1 MQRMKVR
8 NLSKLALGCL
18 LALGVSHAQAS
29 TITPQEW
36 TTGSNLTDLG
46 LMVWDQN
53 AATSYSVDLN
63 INLLS
68 FIAQEA
74 TTNMTWNLDSVF
86 TSFAAT
92 GDALTFNI
100 AAANIGTPNPSY
112 VYQDPND
119 SIMYSY
125 QTGQS
130 GSNYIPANMKPN
142 TVIAD
147 QGKVQGEWTTQ
158 GSTGSEVTSYTL
170 STAYFNNVQWG
181 VGQNT
186 NQNHSAVYRGTGTD
200 SLSVDI
206 ISSPGSSTIAATNF
220 PVHLPIGYF
229 SLSEVSGSY
238 LLTWSSGAT
247 ATATVPEPAEIGLF
261 LTGLASLL
269 GLRKRNSVSQV

>member
-1 MQRMKVR
+1 
-8 NLSKLALGCL
+8 
-18 LALGVSHAQAS
+18 
-29 TITPQEW
+29 
-36 TTGSNLTDLG
+36 
-46 LMVWDQN
+46 MVWDQN

-125 QTGQS
+125 QTGKS

-158 GSTGSEVTSYTL
+158 GSTGSEVTSNTL

-181 VGQNT
+181 LGQNT

>member
-1 MQRMKVR
+1 MQLKKVSLYSR
-8 NLSKLALGCL
+8 LALGCV
-18 LALGVSHAQAS
+18 LAVGIQNAKAD
-29 TITPQEW
+29 ITPLQW
-36 TTGSNLTDLG
+36 TTTSNQTDLG
-46 LMVWDQN
+46 LMVWDQA
-53 AATSYSVDLN
+53 AATSYAVDLN
-63 INLLS
+63 VSLLT
-68 FIAQEA
+68 FISEEA
-74 TTNMTWNLDSVF
+74 TTNITWDLDSVF

-220 PVHLPIGYF
+220 PVSLPAGYF
-229 SLSEVSGSY
+229 SLSNSGGSY
-238 LLTWSSGAT
+238 YLTWSAT
-247 ATATVPEPAEIGLF
+247 SAASAAVPVPAAAWLF
-261 LTGLASLL
+261 LGGVMTML
-269 GLRKRNSVSQV
+269 GFRKRNTAI